1 MRKTSIF
8 LLALALC
15 TAVSAQAPLRTTVRQ
30 LQGSAALNGATW
42 GVLAVRLQSLN
53 RELEWDGPNMRFTN
67 IPEGAT
73 IKTMIHDGFSV
84 TDGHPTFKK
93 TYTDP
98 VDANAY
104 AAELIK
110 HTYRDGWVLPDMPE

>member
-1 MRKTSIF
+1 MARTCVSRIF
-8 LLALALC
+8 
-15 TAVSAQAPLRTTVRQ
+15 RRVR
-30 LQGSAALNGATW
+30 
-42 GVLAVRLQSLN
+42 R
-53 RELEWDGPNMRFTN
+53 
-67 IPEGAT
+67 
-73 IKTMIHDGFSV
+73 FSV